1 MCEAF
6 ENKDACGGHKNKPL
20 LLGKIWPLPPLVAV
34 AMIPLLPQSYYMN
47 RGYTKWFYLMSV
59 AYFLTRSTFLRKVI
73 VLQGIG
79 ICVGWYSVIVFDWF
93 VDGTF
98 CHMMYRNMPSAM
110 LPHMVQELPCD
121 DDGGGGDCGYV
132 VLNTSTSIV
141 MKGLSHVLDI
151 IAHPGLVYLFYGL
164 HRRSGGTLSDI
175 LAWPVIVVAWH
186 LSRTWSIVHSYHNNG
201 ALAFWY
207 YGYDVYKLKN
217 LNSYL
222 MSYIAEGACFS
233 VVILCRLYWDHLEQS
248 LTFISRK
255 NFVDRKS
262 ISMEE
267 EDDDSLPTLIRS
279 ATSVSMSSMRDA
291 SF

>member
-47 RGYTKWFYLMSV
+47 RGYTKWFHLMSV
-59 AYFLTRSTFLRKVI
+59 AYFLTRSAFLRKVL

-79 ICVGWYSVIVFDWF
+79 ICVGWYSVIAFDWL

-110 LPHMVQELPCD
+110 LPHMVQEIPC
-121 DDGGGGDCGYV
+121 DDGGGSDCGYV
-132 VLNTSTSIV
+132 VLSTSTSIL
-141 MKGLSHVLDI
+141 MKGVSHVLDI
-151 IAHPGLVYLFYGL
+151 IAHPGLVYLFCGL

-175 LAWPVIVVAWH
+175 FSWPVIIVAWH
-186 LSRTWSIVHSYHNNG
+186 MSRTWSVLHSYHNNG

-207 YGYDVYKLKN
+207 YGHDVYKLNN

-222 MSYIAEGACFS
+222 MSYIAEGVCFS
-233 VVILCRLYWDHLEQS
+233 VAILCRLYWDHFEQS
-248 LTFISRK
+248 PPLLLRK
-255 NFVDRKS
+255 NLVDQK
-262 ISMEE
+262 ITSMEE
-267 EDDDSLPTLIRS
+267 EDDDSLPTLVRS
-279 ATSVSMSSMRDA
+279 VTSASMSSMRDA
-291 SF
+291 SY